1 MGEAMDTAAIGGCT
15 PQAAICTRGVTR
27 DFVAGQQTITV
38 LHGIDL
44 DIRAGELT
52 FLVGESGSGKTTL
65 ISIMCGILWPTLGE
79 VKVFGTDIYDLA
91 DTELVEFRLQNIG
104 FIFQQYNLIPSIDA
118 ASNAA
123 VPLIAQGMDRHD
135 ARERAVA
142 MLEKLNIGDQAA
154 KLPNQL
160 SGGQQQRVALARTV
174 VIEPRVLLLD
184 EPLSNLDANL
194 RIQMR
199 REILELQRKLMLT
212 TIFVTH
218 DQEEAN
224 TISDRMAVL
233 NDGVIQQ
240 VGAPVDLYDDP
251 ANRFVAHFLGTANL
265 IDGQVTVADGQ
276 AVFTAG
282 DGTKISLDGDGIEP
296 GDRRT
301 VMFRPQNMA
310 IGAPGALT
318 GDDPTLSGRIQHR
331 EFLGSLIRYAVRV
344 GEHVILVDD
353 THQVGRPVFDVG
365 DDVVLGLAVDQVR
378 ILPG

>member
-1 MGEAMDTAAIGGCT
+1 
-15 PQAAICTRGVTR
+15 
-27 DFVAGQQTITV
+27 
-38 LHGIDL
+38 
-44 DIRAGELT
+44 
-52 FLVGESGSGKTTL
+52 
-65 ISIMCGILWPTLGE
+65 
-79 VKVFGTDIYDLA
+79 
-91 DTELVEFRLQNIG
+91 
-104 FIFQQYNLIPSIDA
+104 
-118 ASNAA
+118 
-123 VPLIAQGMDRHD
+123 
-135 ARERAVA
+135 
-142 MLEKLNIGDQAA
+142 
-154 KLPNQL
+154 
-160 SGGQQQRVALARTV
+160 
-174 VIEPRVLLLD
+174 
-184 EPLSNLDANL
+184 
-194 RIQMR
+194 MR